1 MKGKRIISTLV
12 LLLLAWAFA
21 PHCAAEPRVKFDHKS
36 MNIHM
41 DMNFRQ
47 FQRLERFMPA
57 SMKQEIAD
65 DYYPFI
71 RKNIQQDKILIYK
84 TTKALMT
91 TRENGNMDITMEFPH
106 YYLSFTDVCWEDMDT
121 LFKKYFAQSQ
131 KINKFAVPTKP

>member
-21 PHCAAEPRVKFDHKS
+21 PQCAAEPRVKFDHKS
-36 MNIHM
+36 MNIH
-41 DMNFRQ
+41 
-47 FQRLERFMPA
+47 
-57 SMKQEIAD
+57 
-65 DYYPFI
+65 
-71 RKNIQQDKILIYK
+71 
-84 TTKALMT
+84 
-91 TRENGNMDITMEFPH
+91 MDITMEFPH